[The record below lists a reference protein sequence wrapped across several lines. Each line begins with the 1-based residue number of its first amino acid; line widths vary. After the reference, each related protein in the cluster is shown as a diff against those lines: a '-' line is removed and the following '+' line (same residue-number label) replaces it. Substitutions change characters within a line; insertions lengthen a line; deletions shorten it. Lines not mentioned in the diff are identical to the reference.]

1 MIKIGYYIILLCLIG
16 SCQSQVERDENDSI
30 VASVGPKHLYKSNLA
45 ELYPSG
51 ANPLDCLNI
60 RNNFIDNWIR
70 ENILLQE
77 AEKYIGN
84 EINVDKLVKDY
95 RSSLLIY
102 NYEER
107 LVKERLDTI
116 ITQSQKEKV
125 YEANKASYLLVTP
138 IVKGIYVQVPLNT
151 PELKEFKQSWI
162 KQDIIAMRNYV
173 KKYQL
178 LNRIFPE
185 TWVSFADFSNGI
197 PNDIFPLTR
206 IKSQKA
212 LDQERDG
219 IQYFVK
225 VLDYKDKNTEA
236 PLEYIEDKI
245 EKVILYNR
253 KVTLLKTIKEKLYER
268 DLENKKVKIY
278 DNNL

>member
-1 MIKIGYYIILLCLIG
+1 LNKIGFHIILLTLIL
-16 SCQSQVERDENDSI
+16 SCQSDIERDENDTI
-30 VASVGPKHLYKSNLA
+30 VASVGTKHLYKSNLA
-45 ELYPSG
+45 ELYPSN
-51 ANPLDCLNI
+51 ASQSDSQNI
-60 RNNFIDNWIR
+60 KNNFLDNWIR

-77 AEKYIGN
+77 AEKYIAN
-84 EINVDKLVKDY
+84 EINIDKLVKDY

-107 LVKERLDTI
+107 LVKERLDTF
-116 ITQSQKEKV
+116 ITTDQKLEV
-125 YEANKASYLLVTP
+125 YEANKASYLLVSP
-138 IVKGIYVQVPLNT
+138 IVKGLLVQVPADN
-151 PELKEFKQSWI
+151 PEIEEFKKAWI
-162 KQDIIAMRNYV
+162 KQDINVIQAYT

-178 LNRIFPE
+178 SNMIFPE
-185 TWVSFADFSNGI
+185 TWVTFADFSNGVSE
-197 PNDIFPLTR
+197 DIFSFSK
-206 IKSQKA
+206 IKSKKA
-212 LDQERDG
+212 LDREKDG

-225 VLDYKDKNTEA
+225 VSDYRDKNKEA

-278 DNNL
+278 D